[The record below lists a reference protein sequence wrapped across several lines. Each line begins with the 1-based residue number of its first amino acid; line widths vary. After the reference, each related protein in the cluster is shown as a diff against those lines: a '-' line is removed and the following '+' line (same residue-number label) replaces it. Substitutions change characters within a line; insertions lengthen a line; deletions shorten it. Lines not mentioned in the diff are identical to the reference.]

1 MFVFLIVHI
10 FFLLFVVLQARSNG
24 LIFDF
29 FIVQLFL
36 SCNFFFFLLSF
47 FFFVLQA
54 KSNGLMEVTV
64 LISGD
69 QRRWNV
75 PGAAFKKATEKVMN
89 RAKALVSPAFS
100 ASNNSLHAGR
110 YEQFTLSF
118 FAVRAG
124 SRYVAVFFF
133 VSSRSFSRLFPP
145 SPIPQT
151 PRPFFFFFFLF
162 SIPVCPP
169 LIFPFFFRCIS
180 LSLLSISNVGDGA
193 PPQRSS
199 GTAEVIQSIP
209 ASSRCR
215 WLLSC

>member
-29 FIVQLFL
+29 FIVQLFYRATFFIVQL
-36 SCNFFFFLLSF
+36 FFFFLLSF

-145 SPIPQT
+145 SSIPQT
-151 PRPFFFFFFLF
+151 PRPLFFFL
-162 SIPVCPP
+162 
-169 LIFPFFFRCIS
+169 LPFFYSC
-180 LSLLSISNVGDGA
+180 LSSTYFSFFFSMHLSFFAFDLK
-193 PPQRSS
+193 R
-199 GTAEVIQSIP
+199 
-209 ASSRCR
+209 RR
-215 WLLSC
+215 WCPFSAIFWHS